1 MSNGLRAGK
10 TPRGTEEEV
19 NSLTSDRQMKGENSF
34 TLRGRS
40 VPRRRDLVNDL
51 LGEKGELGDPSVRP
65 RDADGMRAGVEDTIR
80 LILDARGS
88 DMFTEYFS

>member
-1 MSNGLRAGK
+1 M
-10 TPRGTEEEV
+10 
-19 NSLTSDRQMKGENSF
+19 
-34 TLRGRS
+34 
-40 VPRRRDLVNDL
+40 PRRRDLVDDL